1 MESSSGVKK
10 WIEADESAKEMLS
23 RVLIQLF
30 LPPPLHNFPFRL
42 GNVVEIVGPSPSAK
56 THILMQAAI
65 RCILPKEWKGVHH
78 GGLDHAVM
86 FIDLDCRFDILHFA
100 RLLEHQI
107 TIAQG
112 LKFSE
117 EIHRNEADSAE
128 DMLEKDSLGGN
139 VKNLT
144 STCLRRF
151 FYVRCYESLQF
162 LATLKTMHTKIQEL
176 KESHGVGVHML
187 IIDSIGA
194 FYWTDRALSSLTL
207 GDTNRKG
214 LSLQAVSDTVV
225 EELRKLLQLHPM
237 VILTTKTVNLQG
249 RCLKHEIKS
258 DPRNMSS
265 RDATFFRAT
274 RSKPENNPYR
284 EYMPSV
290 WQNFVTHR
298 VLIRPSDDE
307 NQRPPIFSSEWLL
320 PLLNKTD
327 RFTVGDN
334 VILTVP

>member
-1 MESSSGVKK
+1 MESSSGVRK
-10 WIEADESAKEMLS
+10 WIEADESAKELLS

-86 FIDLDCRFDILHFA
+86 FIDLDCRFDILHFS

-107 TIAQG
+107 TIAEG

-117 EIHRNEADSAE
+117 EIDR
-128 DMLEKDSLGGN
+128 DSLGG
-139 VKNLT
+139 
-144 STCLRRF
+144 
-151 FYVRCYESLQF
+151 Y
-162 LATLKTMHTKIQEL
+162 TMHTKIQEQ
-176 KESHGVGVHML
+176 KENHGVGIHML
-187 IIDSIGA
+187 IID
-194 FYWTDRALSSLTL
+194 
-207 GDTNRKG
+207 RKG

-258 DPRNMSS
+258 VPRNMSS

-320 PLLNKTD
+320 PLLNRTD
-327 RFTVGDN
+327 RFTFGDN